1 LAVYNG
7 SKLTHFTVSKS
18 NNKIFVWGWGDMGL
32 SPPQVFWPY
41 HPHRVSAYGVILRDA
56 CGYWLQKDWSQRL
69 KLCQLPDSIRSVAV
83 NQYISTTTARVFT
96 MSMMTTLWSD
106 QIIRYWFI

>member
-1 LAVYNG
+1 VYNS

-18 NNKIFVWGWGDMGL
+18 NNKIFVWGWDDMGL
-32 SPPQVFWPY
+32 SPPQVFGLITPIE
-41 HPHRVSAYGVILRDA
+41 SAPMVWFYEMQ

-83 NQYISTTTARVFT
+83 NQYISTTTAWVFT